1 MNFYTNTN
9 FPFIL
14 RCFLIVLCC
23 TVSLSISAEFKIN
36 CEKSDNENECLIKN
50 VNISNKDVTINFST
64 NSESFRD
71 SIKQINI
78 TDSFFVKFPSQIFL
92 AYKNLNKLFFL
103 RGHITKFEENSFT
116 NAGNLKQLD
125 FHNFD
130 QAILLTN
137 SFFNGA
143 ENLEELDICVSTI
156 ENLPSGLLEKLPKL
170 KSVEFKYDKIKNVDK
185 AAFTYLRD
193 LETVKLSGN
202 ELKTIDSTIF
212 VNNKKLKTLILKKN
226 QLTEIFESIKELKEL
241 TELDISKNQFKNL
254 EKYPESIEKL
264 SINENQLTKL
274 TINKNV
280 IHLNATNNKITEI
293 VVPDDNKIKN
303 LTLSG
308 NNLKDITVITKLTKL
323 EILKID
329 SNPLNQIPEGFF
341 KNNLNL
347 RELNV
352 TNSGIIVDC
361 RHFGPTNVIERL
373 INVGKV
379 DTSKNFECFKLLKKN

>member
-1 MNFYTNTN
+1 M
-9 FPFIL
+9 
-14 RCFLIVLCC
+14 CC
-23 TVSLSISAEFKIN
+23 TIGISICAEFKIN
-36 CEKSDNENECLIKN
+36 CEKSNNENECLIKN
-50 VNISNKDVTINFST
+50 VNVSNKDVTINFST

-78 TDSFFVKFPSQIFL
+78 TESFFVKFPSQIFL

-116 NAGNLKQLD
+116 NAKNLKQLD
-125 FHNFD
+125 IHEFD
-130 QAILLTN
+130 QTIVLTN
-137 SFFNGA
+137 SVFNGA
-143 ENLEELDICVSTI
+143 DNLEELDICSNTI
-156 ENLPSGLLEKLPKL
+156 ENLPSALLEKVIKL
-170 KSVEFKYDKIKNVDK
+170 KTVEFTNLKIKNVDK
-185 AAFTYLRD
+185 AAFTTLKE
-193 LETVKLSGN
+193 LETVRLSGN

-212 VNNKKLKTLILKKN
+212 LNNKKIKNLILEKN
-226 QLTEIFESIKELKEL
+226 QLSEIYETIKELKEL
-241 TELDISKNQFKNL
+241 RELDISRNLFKNL

-264 SINENQLTKL
+264 QINENQLTKL
-274 TINKNV
+274 VINKNV
-280 IHLNATNNKITEI
+280 VQLNATNNKITEL

-308 NNLKDITVITKLTKL
+308 NNLRDISFITKLTKL

-341 KNNLNL
+341 KKNLNL

-352 TNSGIIVDC
+352 TNSGIVIDC

-373 INVGKV
+373 INGKV
-379 DTSKNFECFKLLKKN
+379 DESKNFECFKLLKKN